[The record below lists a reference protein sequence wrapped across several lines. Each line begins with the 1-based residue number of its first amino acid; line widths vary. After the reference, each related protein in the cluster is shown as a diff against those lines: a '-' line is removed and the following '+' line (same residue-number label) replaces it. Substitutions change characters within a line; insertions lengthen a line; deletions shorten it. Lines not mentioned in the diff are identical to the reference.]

1 MESRSLVFKALG
13 DPTRRAIL
21 ERLREGDL
29 SAGEI
34 SDGFDIGKASIS
46 HHLNLLK
53 ATGLVQCR
61 RQGQQQIYTL
71 HTTVFQEALQWLR
84 TFFEDQAK
92 AKTQGPP
99 GKGRSG
105 RSGLH
110 G

>member
-21 ERLREGDL
+21 DRLREGDL

-34 SDGFDIGKASIS
+34 SDGFEIGKASIS

-53 ATGLVQCR
+53 SAGLVQCR

-71 HTTVFQEALQWLR
+71 HTTVFQEALQWLM
-84 TFFEDQAK
+84 TFFKEQAE
-92 AKTQGPP
+92 APGPKGS
-99 GKGRSG
+99 GKSG
-105 RSGLH
+105 RNGPR

>member
-21 ERLREGDL
+21 DRLREGDL

-34 SDGFDIGKASIS
+34 SHGFEIGKASIS

-53 ATGLVQCR
+53 TAGLVKCR

-71 HTTVFQEALQWLR
+71 HTTVFQEALQWLMV
-84 TFFEDQAK
+84 FFKEQAIIPGPK
-92 AKTQGPP
+92 GAAK
-99 GKGRSG
+99 SG
-105 RSGLH
+105 RNGLR

>member
-21 ERLREGDL
+21 DRLREGDL

-34 SDGFDIGKASIS
+34 ADGFEIGKASIS

-53 ATGLVQCR
+53 AAGLVKCR

-71 HTTVFQEALQWLR
+71 HTTVFQEALQWLM
-84 TFFEDQAK
+84 TFFKEQAK
-92 AKTQGPP
+92 APNPKGS
-99 GKGRSG
+99 GKSG
-105 RSGLH
+105 RNGRR

>member
-1 MESRSLVFKALG
+1 METRSLVFKALG

-21 ERLREGDL
+21 DRLRGGDL

-34 SDGFDIGKASIS
+34 SDGFEIGKASIS

-53 ATGLVQCR
+53 SAGLVKCR

-71 HTTVFQEALQWLR
+71 HTTVFQEALQWLVV
-84 TFFEDQAK
+84 FFEEQATLPNPK
-92 AKTQGPP
+92 GA
-99 GKGRSG
+99 GKSG
-105 RSGLH
+105 RNGPR